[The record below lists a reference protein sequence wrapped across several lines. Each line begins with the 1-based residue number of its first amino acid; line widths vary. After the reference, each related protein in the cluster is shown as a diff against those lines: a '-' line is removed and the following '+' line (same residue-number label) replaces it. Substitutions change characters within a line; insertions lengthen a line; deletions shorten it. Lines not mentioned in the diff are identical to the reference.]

1 METKY
6 HLSIIHNGTF
16 IEKTMTTLPNVGE
29 KIVNENEILVVKAIN
44 FINKITTLKSE
55 HFYYSMIVKLDEE
68 IALEDSLVGVTQV
81 KIIMPD
87 FVGKNIVTD
96 GATAI
101 EEAVNKW
108 LFENRITHYVYDITY
123 MQFGVAI
130 KYRLRSEV
138 DQRRYKATEMSYKK
152 GGETIKFQNRVF
164 QAEVTQSC
172 VVF

>member
-6 HLSIIHNGTF
+6 HLSIFHNGNI
-16 IEKTMTTLPNVGE
+16 IEKTLRTLPNVGE
-29 KIVNENEILVVKAIN
+29 KIVNENEILVVTASK

-55 HFYYSMIVKLDEE
+55 HFYYSMVVKLDEE
-68 IALEDSLVGVTQV
+68 IVLEDSLVGVTQV
-81 KIIMPD
+81 KIIVPE
-87 FVGKNIVTD
+87 FGGKD
-96 GATAI
+96 ASKAI

-138 DQRRYKATEMSYKK
+138 DQRKYKATEMSYKK
-152 GGETIKFQNRVF
+152 GGETIKYQHRVF
-164 QAEVTQSC
+164 RAETSQSC

>member
-55 HFYYSMIVKLDEE
+55 HYYYSMIVKLDEE
-68 IALEDSLVGVTQV
+68 IVLEDSLVGVTQV
-81 KIIMPD
+81 KIIVPE
-87 FVGKNIVTD
+87 FGGKD
-96 GATAI
+96 ASKAI
-101 EEAVNKW
+101 EEALNKW

-130 KYRLRSEV
+130 KYRLRSDV

-152 GGETIKFQNRVF
+152 GGETIKYQNRVF
-164 QAEVTQSC
+164 QGEVTQSY
-172 VVF
+172 VDF

>member
-6 HLSIIHNGTF
+6 HLSIIHNGNF

-55 HFYYSMIVKLDEE
+55 HYYYSMIVKLDEE
-68 IALEDSLVGVTQV
+68 ILLEDSLVGVTQV
-81 KIIMPD
+81 KIITPD
-87 FVGKNIVTD
+87 FGGKDASKAVED
-96 GATAI
+96 
-101 EEAVNKW
+101 AVNKW
-108 LFENRITHYVYDITY
+108 LFENRITHFVYDITY

-130 KYRLRSEV
+130 KYRLRNEV
-138 DQRRYKATEMSYKK
+138 DRRRYKATEMSYKK
-152 GGETIKFQNRVF
+152 GGETIKYQNRVF
-164 QAEVTQSC
+164 QAEVSQSC

>member
-6 HLSIIHNGTF
+6 HLSIIHNGNF

-55 HFYYSMIVKLDEE
+55 HYYYSMIVKLDEE
-68 IALEDSLVGVTQV
+68 ILLEDSLVGVTQV
-81 KIIMPD
+81 KIISPN
-87 FVGKNIVTD
+87 FGGKD
-96 GATAI
+96 AAKAI
-101 EEAVNKW
+101 EDALNEW

-130 KYRLRSEV
+130 KYRLRNEV
-138 DQRRYKATEMSYKK
+138 DQRKYKATEMSYKK
-152 GGETIKFQNRVF
+152 GGETIKYQSRVF
-164 QAEVTQSC
+164 QAEVSESC
-172 VVF
+172 VRF

>member
-6 HLSIIHNGTF
+6 HLSIIHNGNF

-55 HFYYSMIVKLDEE
+55 HYYYSMIVKLDEE
-68 IALEDSLVGVTQV
+68 ILLEDSLVGVTQV
-81 KIIMPD
+81 KIITPD
-87 FVGKNIVTD
+87 FGGKD
-96 GATAI
+96 ASKAI
-101 EEAVNKW
+101 EEAINKW

-130 KYRLRSEV
+130 KYRLRNEF
-138 DQRRYKATEMSYKK
+138 DQRKYKATEMSYKK
-152 GGETIKFQNRVF
+152 GGETIKYQNKVF
-164 QAEVTQSC
+164 QAEVTQSY
-172 VVF
+172 VNF

>member
-6 HLSIIHNGTF
+6 HLSIFHNGNF

-29 KIVNENEILVVKAIN
+29 KIINGNEILVVTASK

-55 HFYYSMIVKLDEE
+55 HFYYSMVVKLDEE
-68 IALEDSLVGVTQV
+68 ILLEESLVGVTQV
-81 KIIMPD
+81 KIISPN
-87 FVGKNIVTD
+87 FGGKD
-96 GATAI
+96 AAKAI
-101 EEAVNKW
+101 EDALNEW
-108 LFENRITHYVYDITY
+108 LFETRHTHYVMDITY

-138 DQRRYKATEMSYKK
+138 DQRQYKATEMSYKK
-152 GGETIKFQNRVF
+152 GGETIKYQHRVF
-164 QAEVTQSC
+164 QSEVTQSC

>member
-6 HLSIIHNGTF
+6 HLSIIYNGTF

-55 HFYYSMIVKLDEE
+55 HYYYSMIVKLDEE

-81 KIIMPD
+81 KIIVPE
-87 FVGKNIVTD
+87 FGGKD
-96 GATAI
+96 GAKAI

-138 DQRRYKATEMSYKK
+138 DQRKYKATEMSYKK
-152 GGETIKFQNRVF
+152 GGETIKYQNRVF
-164 QAEVTQSC
+164 QSEVTESC
-172 VVF
+172 VRF

>member
-29 KIVNENEILVVKAIN
+29 KIVNGNEILVVKAIN

-55 HFYYSMIVKLDEE
+55 HYYYSMIVKLDEE

-81 KIIMPD
+81 KIIVPE
-87 FVGKNIVTD
+87 FGGKD
-96 GATAI
+96 GAKAI

-138 DQRRYKATEMSYKK
+138 DQRKYKATEMSYKK
-152 GGETIKFQNRVF
+152 GGETIKYQNRVF
-164 QAEVTQSC
+164 QSEVTESC
-172 VVF
+172 VRF

>member
-29 KIVNENEILVVKAIN
+29 KIVNGNEILVVKAIN

-55 HFYYSMIVKLDEE
+55 HYYYSMIVKLDEE
-68 IALEDSLVGVTQV
+68 IVLEDSLVGVTQV
-81 KIIMPD
+81 KIIVPE
-87 FVGKNIVTD
+87 FGGKD
-96 GATAI
+96 ASKAI

-138 DQRRYKATEMSYKK
+138 DQRKYKAAEMSYKK
-152 GGETIKFQNRVF
+152 GGETIKYQNRVF
-164 QAEVTQSC
+164 QAEVAQSC